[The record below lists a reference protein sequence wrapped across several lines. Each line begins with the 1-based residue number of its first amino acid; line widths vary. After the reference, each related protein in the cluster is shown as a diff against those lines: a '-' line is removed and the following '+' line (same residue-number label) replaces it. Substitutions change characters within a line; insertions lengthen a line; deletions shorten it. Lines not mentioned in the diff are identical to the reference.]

1 MADLSSILTDP
12 NYVNANAATKQAIFD
27 KFSANDTN
35 FTGANPATQDA
46 IRVKFGVAAMPAP
59 APMGVDAIPGQRSI
73 SKAEAPLSTS
83 EKIRGVIE
91 TPFAVGANLISGPIT
106 YLAGALGPEAQQAV
120 AKEIQYQ
127 PRTRLAQNVLE
138 GIGRTAEGL
147 PPFMPTM
154 GVTNALRTATRPSV
168 NVLAEEGQMIKSAV
182 GLPFEQRANA
192 LQQERVAQSV
202 RNAPQIEAAQK
213 AAELGIVLNPAASN
227 PTKMNK
233 IKGVVIGNKA
243 VDTKAAA
250 LNDSRWGELAKEE
263 MGLSADTVLD
273 KKAFETARDN
283 VSAPYRVIEKMPA
296 LMPTQE
302 IGSALNKL
310 RQSEELI
317 GGAKTKAAI
326 DSLVDDAMTKIG
338 GGMSGNQVIK
348 NIRQMRNEAQD
359 IYKAKKAG
367 AALSPEE
374 IATAETKLG
383 IANSLE
389 ALIESNIQDPKALD
403 DFKKARVAMAKTY
416 AYEAATD
423 MNTGKLDPMAIAK
436 ITAGDNNLTGVI
448 ADIGKIAGNFP
459 EIAKAGTVADRYLP
473 TLSRSGIGGSAG
485 YAIGSL
491 FGAPLTGSIAGAALG
506 GLTSAAGAKGITN
519 TAYQLAHAVPT
530 DYRPPANMLRPA
542 NINYGPNQL
551 TPYDYGQTAET
562 PYRPNWTPGQPEVNF
577 PASAQ
582 YAGPAPTP
590 PQLGAPSAEGT
601 MGALRAEQARKL
613 QIDRALAQQAETAA
627 QAQAAATR
635 APTRGAVELQIN
647 PLTGVPEIAKGLKGA
662 TPETFQNF
670 GQSLQAA
677 SEKVS
682 AGKLFDLT
690 AAEKVAWNKTK
701 ADLAV
706 AGPEFSKLTDKAIS
720 AKMMDRAWVDDAIVK
735 ARQQANAFD
744 TIASRAADERVRQ
757 LALVKREQMMDL
769 LDTLEAQFSKERPT
783 AKGSQGPK
791 TRAAQRNVLATEKP
805 QDVINKLNDT
815 TPGRP

>member
-1 MADLSSILTDP
+1 
-12 NYVNANAATKQAIFD
+12 
-27 KFSANDTN
+27 
-35 FTGANPATQDA
+35 
-46 IRVKFGVAAMPAP
+46 
-59 APMGVDAIPGQRSI
+59 
-73 SKAEAPLSTS
+73 
-83 EKIRGVIE
+83 
-91 TPFAVGANLISGPIT
+91 
-106 YLAGALGPEAQQAV
+106 
-120 AKEIQYQ
+120 
-127 PRTRLAQNVLE
+127 
-138 GIGRTAEGL
+138 
-147 PPFMPTM
+147 
-154 GVTNALRTATRPSV
+154 
-168 NVLAEEGQMIKSAV
+168 
-182 GLPFEQRANA
+182 

-250 LNDSRWGELAKEE
+250 LNDTRWGELAKEE

-296 LMPTQE
+296 LTPTQE
-302 IGSALNKL
+302 IGIALDKL

-326 DSLVDDAMTKIG
+326 DLLVDDAMNKIG

-359 IYKAKKAG
+359 IYRSKKAG

-374 IATAETKLG
+374 IATADTKLG

-436 ITAGDNNLTGVI
+436 ITAGDNNLTGTI

-491 FGAPLTGSIAGAALG
+491 FGAPLTGSIAGAAIG
-506 GLTSAAGAKGITN
+506 GLVSAGGAKGMTSP
-519 TAYQLAHAVPT
+519 AYQLARAVPT
-530 DYRPPANMLRPA
+530 DYRPPVNMLRPA

-577 PASAQ
+577 PPSAQ

-590 PQLGAPSAEGT
+590 PQLSAPSAEGT
-601 MGALRAEQARKL
+601 MASIAAERARRYNVEKAMNEAPIGTPPTAINQMASVLEQQNKPRGGGSVIEIDPVTGKMSVGAEATKGMTPNIQVIESTGANL
-613 QIDRALAQQAETAA
+613 Q
-627 QAQAAATR
+627 
-635 APTRGAVELQIN
+635 
-647 PLTGVPEIAKGLKGA
+647 
-662 TPETFQNF
+662 
-670 GQSLQAA
+670 SA
-677 SEKVS
+677 SQKVS

-690 AAEKVAWNKTK
+690 AAEKVALEKTK
-701 ADLAV
+701 IDLAN
-706 AGPEFSKLTDKAIS
+706 AGPEFAKLTDKAIS
-720 AKMMDRAWVDDAIVK
+720 AKMMDREWVDGAIVK
-735 ARQQANAFD
+735 ARQQANAFEA
-744 TIASRAADERVRQ
+744 IAARAADERSRQ
-757 LALVKREQMMDL
+757 AALVKREQMMDL
-769 LDTLEAQFSKERPT
+769 LDTLEQQFSKERPAT
-783 AKGSQGPK
+783 KGAQGPK
-791 TRAAQRNVLATEKP
+791 TRAAQRNALRPTEAEIK
-805 QDVINKLNDT
+805 NKLNE
-815 TPGRP
+815 P